1 MVDRVTVGGYGDGVN
16 ELGVDGVD
24 KVDVVGKLILERF
37 ECLASESGTGNKS
50 NPERSPSAA
59 KAAKISSRS
68 VRSRVDRH
76 GWELEED
83 EDCEEILKPTPHGGL
98 QNDILSSG

>member
-1 MVDRVTVGGYGDGVN
+1 MVDGVTVGGYGDGVN

-24 KVDVVGKLILERF
+24 RVDVVGELILERF

-59 KAAKISSRS
+59 KAAKISSQS
-68 VRSRVDRH
+68 VQSRVD
-76 GWELEED
+76 
-83 EDCEEILKPTPHGGL
+83 
-98 QNDILSSG
+98 